1 MGLRD
6 ELQADIAEVFNTD
19 LADAITTFT
28 CSKEIQS
35 GEFDFETQTYPIVTV
50 EQYSGRGVIG
60 SYKRDLVKPIDY
72 QVEDIKATVL
82 QNEVNGIPQIE
93 DVWVTSKGRFEV
105 LNVGEDPS
113 GSIWVLQLRK
123 VAN

>member
-1 MGLRD
+1 MRD
-6 ELQADIAEVFNTD
+6 KIQSKVAKAFNTK
-19 LADAITTFT
+19 LADAITNFT

-50 EQYSGRGVIG
+50 EQYSGRGVFG

>member
-1 MGLRD
+1 MRD
-6 ELQADIAEVFNTD
+6 KIQSKLGKAFNTK

-35 GEFDFETQTYPIVTV
+35 GDFDFETQTYPTVTV
-50 EQYSGRGVIG
+50 EQYSGRGVFG

-72 QVEDIKATVL
+72 QVEDVKATVL
-82 QNEVNGIPQIE
+82 QNEVDGTPQID
-93 DVWVTSKGRFEV
+93 DVWLAGGQFKV
-105 LNVGEDPS
+105 LNVGKDPS

-123 VAN
+123 LAN

>member
-6 ELQADIAEVFNTD
+6 ELQADIAEAFNTD

-35 GEFDFETQTYPIVTV
+35 GDFDFETQTYPVVTV
-50 EQYSGRGVIG
+50 EQYSGRGVFG

-72 QVEDIKATVL
+72 QVEDVKATVL
-82 QNEVNGIPQIE
+82 QNEVTGVPQID
-93 DVWVTSKGRFEV
+93 DVWVAGAQFKI
-105 LNVGEDPS
+105 LNVGKDPS
-113 GSIWVLQLRK
+113 GSIWVCQLRK
-123 VAN
+123 V

>member
-6 ELQADIAEVFNTD
+6 ELQADIAEAFDTD

-35 GEFDFETQTYPIVTV
+35 GDFNFEAQTYPNVTV
-50 EQYSGRGVIG
+50 EQYSGHGVFG

-72 QVEDIKATVL
+72 QVEDVKATVL
-82 QNEVNGIPQIE
+82 QNEVNQEPQID
-93 DVWVTSKGRFEV
+93 DVWVAGSQFKV
-105 LNVGEDPS
+105 LSVGKDPS
-113 GSIWVLQLRK
+113 GSIWVCQLRR
-123 VAN
+123 V

>member
-6 ELQADIAEVFNTD
+6 ELQADIAEAFDTD

-35 GEFDFETQTYPIVTV
+35 GDFDFETQTYPMVTV
-50 EQYSGRGVIG
+50 EQYSGRGVFG

-72 QVEDIKATVL
+72 QVEDVKAIVL
-82 QNEVNGIPQIE
+82 QNEVSGLPQID
-93 DVWVTSKGRFEV
+93 DVWMAGNSKFKV
-105 LNVGEDPS
+105 LNVVKDPS
-113 GSIWVLQLRK
+113 ESIWVCQLRK
-123 VAN
+123 V

>member
-1 MGLRD
+1 MRD
-6 ELQADIAEVFNTD
+6 KIQSKVAKAFNTK
-19 LADAITTFT
+19 LADTITTFT

-50 EQYSGRGVIG
+50 KQYSGRGVFS

-72 QVEDIKATVL
+72 QVEDVKATVL
-82 QNEVNGIPQIE
+82 QNEISGEPQID
-93 DVWVTSKGRFEV
+93 DVWMADGQFKV

-113 GSIWVLQLRK
+113 KSIWVCQLRK
-123 VAN
+123 V

>member
-1 MGLRD
+1 MRD
-6 ELQADIAEVFNTD
+6 KIQSKVAKAFNTK

-35 GEFDFETQTYPIVTV
+35 GDFDFETQSYPTVTV
-50 EQYSGRGVIG
+50 EQYSGRGIFS

-72 QVEDIKATVL
+72 QVEDVKATVL
-82 QNEVNGIPQIE
+82 QNEVNGVPQIE
-93 DVWVTSKGRFEV
+93 DVWVAGDQFKV
-105 LNVGEDPS
+105 LNVVKDPS

-123 VAN
+123 F

>member
-1 MGLRD
+1 MRD
-6 ELQADIAEVFNTD
+6 KIQSKVAKAFNTK
-19 LADAITTFT
+19 LADAITNFT
-28 CSKEIQS
+28 CFKEIQS

-50 EQYSGRGVIG
+50 EQYSGRGVFG

-93 DVWVTSKGRFEV
+93 DVWVTSKEIGRAHV
-105 LNVGEDPS
+105 
-113 GSIWVLQLRK
+113 
-123 VAN
+123 

>member
-1 MGLRD
+1 MRD
-6 ELQADIAEVFNTD
+6 KIQSKVAKAFNTK

-35 GEFDFETQTYPIVTV
+35 GDFDFETQTYPTVTV
-50 EQYSGRGVIG
+50 EQYSGRGVFG

-82 QNEVNGIPQIE
+82 QNEVSSVPQID
-93 DVWVTSKGRFEV
+93 DVWMISDGKFKV
-105 LNVGEDPS
+105 LNINKDS
-113 GSIWVLQLRK
+113 SSSIWVCQLRK
-123 VAN
+123 L

>member
-1 MGLRD
+1 MRYKI
-6 ELQADIAEVFNTD
+6 QSKVAKAFNTK
-19 LADAITTFT
+19 LADAITNFT

-35 GEFDFETQTYPIVTV
+35 GDFDFETQTYPTVTV
-50 EQYSGRGVIG
+50 EQYTGRGVFG

-72 QVEDIKATVL
+72 QVEDVKATVL
-82 QNEVNGIPQIE
+82 QNEVTGVPQID
-93 DVWVTSKGRFEV
+93 DVWVAGGQFKI
-105 LNVGEDPS
+105 LNVGKDPS

>member
-6 ELQADIAEVFNTD
+6 ELQADIAEAFDTD

-35 GEFDFETQTYPIVTV
+35 GDFDFETQTYPIVTV
-50 EQYSGRGVIG
+50 EQYSGRGVFG

-72 QVEDIKATVL
+72 QIEDVKATAL
-82 QNEVNGIPQIE
+82 QNEVTGVPQID
-93 DVWVTSKGRFEV
+93 DVWVAGGEFKV
-105 LNVGEDPS
+105 LSVAKDPS

-123 VAN
+123 V

>member
-6 ELQADIAEVFNTD
+6 ELQADIAEAFDTD
-19 LADAITTFT
+19 LADTITTFT

-50 EQYSGRGVIG
+50 EQYSGRGVFG

-72 QVEDIKATVL
+72 QVEDVKATVL
-82 QNEVNGIPQIE
+82 QNEISGVPQIE
-93 DVWVTSKGRFEV
+93 DVWLTSKGQFKV

-113 GSIWVLQLRK
+113 ESIWVIHLRGR
-123 VAN
+123 

>member
-6 ELQADIAEVFNTD
+6 ELQTDIAEAFDTD

-35 GEFDFETQTYPIVTV
+35 GDFDFETQTYPTVTV
-50 EQYSGRGVIG
+50 EQYSGRGVFG
-60 SYKRDLVKPIDY
+60 SYKRELVKPIDY

-82 QNEVNGIPQIE
+82 QNEVTGVPQID
-93 DVWVTSKGRFEV
+93 DVWVAGVEFKVLSVSK
-105 LNVGEDPS
+105 DPS

-123 VAN
+123 V

>member
-6 ELQADIAEVFNTD
+6 ELQADIAEAFDTD

-35 GEFDFETQTYPIVTV
+35 GDFDFETQTYPIVTI
-50 EQYSGRGVIG
+50 EQYSGRGVLG

-72 QVEDIKATVL
+72 QVEDVKATVL
-82 QNEVNGIPQIE
+82 QNEVSGMPQID
-93 DVWVTSKGRFEV
+93 DVWLTSKGQFKV
-105 LNVGEDPS
+105 LNVAEDPS
-113 GSIWVLQLRK
+113 ESVYTIQLRS
-123 VAN
+123 V

>member
-6 ELQADIAEVFNTD
+6 ELQADIGEAFDTD

-35 GEFDFETQTYPIVTV
+35 GDFDFETQTYPVVTV
-50 EQYSGRGVIG
+50 EQYSGRGVFG

-72 QVEDIKATVL
+72 QIEDVKATAL
-82 QNEVNGIPQIE
+82 QNEVTGVPQID
-93 DVWVTSKGRFEV
+93 DVWVAGVEFKVLSVSK
-105 LNVGEDPS
+105 DPS
-113 GSIWVLQLRK
+113 GSIWVCQLRK
-123 VAN
+123 V

>member
-1 MGLRD
+1 MRD
-6 ELQADIAEVFNTD
+6 KIQSIVAKAFNTK
-19 LADAITTFT
+19 LADAITNFT

-50 EQYSGRGVIG
+50 EQYSGRGVFG

-72 QVEDIKATVL
+72 QVEDTKATVL

>member
-1 MGLRD
+1 MRD
-6 ELQADIAEVFNTD
+6 KIQSKVAKAFNTK
-19 LADAITTFT
+19 LADAITNFT

-50 EQYSGRGVIG
+50 EQYSGRGVFG

-72 QVEDIKATVL
+72 QVEDTKATVL

>member
-1 MGLRD
+1 MRD
-6 ELQADIAEVFNTD
+6 KIQSKVAKAFNTK
-19 LADAITTFT
+19 LADAITNFT

-50 EQYSGRGVIG
+50 EQYSGRGIFG

-72 QVEDIKATVL
+72 QVEDTKATVL

>member
-1 MGLRD
+1 MRD
-6 ELQADIAEVFNTD
+6 KIQSKVAKAFNTK
-19 LADAITTFT
+19 LADAITNFT

-50 EQYSGRGVIG
+50 EQYSGRGVFG

-72 QVEDIKATVL
+72 QVEDLKATVL

-93 DVWVTSKGRFEV
+93 DVWVTSKGSFEV

>member
-6 ELQADIAEVFNTD
+6 ELQADIGEAFDTD

-35 GEFDFETQTYPIVTV
+35 GDFDFETQTYPVVTV
-50 EQYSGRGVIG
+50 EQYSGRGVFG

-72 QVEDIKATVL
+72 QIEDVKATVL
-82 QNEVNGIPQIE
+82 QNEVTGVPQID
-93 DVWVTSKGRFEV
+93 DVWVAGGEFKV
-105 LNVGEDPS
+105 LSVAKDPS

-123 VAN
+123 V

>member
-6 ELQADIAEVFNTD
+6 ELQVDIAEAFDID

-35 GEFDFETQTYPIVTV
+35 GDFDFETQTYPTVTV
-50 EQYSGRGVIG
+50 DQYSGRGVFG

-72 QVEDIKATVL
+72 QVEDVKATVL
-82 QNEVNGIPQIE
+82 QNEVSGVPQID
-93 DVWVTSKGRFEV
+93 DVWMISKGQFKV
-105 LNVGEDPS
+105 LNVEKDPS
-113 GSIWVLQLRK
+113 ESIWICQLRK
-123 VAN
+123 V

>member
-1 MGLRD
+1 M
-6 ELQADIAEVFNTD
+6 N
-19 LADAITTFT
+19 IT
-28 CSKEIQS
+28 I
-35 GEFDFETQTYPIVTV
+35 
-50 EQYSGRGVIG
+50 EQYSGHGVFG

-72 QVEDIKATVL
+72 QVEDVKATVL

-93 DVWVTSKGRFEV
+93 DVWVTSKGSFEI